1 MGGNMKKIT
10 FIIIV
15 SLLCINSVCA
25 KTVGDL
31 KKELAETE
39 KEYADNKAQTALTK
53 EQMEQVKSNIES
65 IKNEIKQATSEIQN
79 MIAESEKLNEEI
91 DKMDKEMKSIM
102 NFVQIAGGE
111 SSYLE
116 YIMGAKSFTDFIY
129 RISVSEQM
137 VNYNDELTE
146 KYNKKIKEYNKKQEE
161 LKEKQISLGEKQ
173 KELELEMAKL
183 GEKLS
188 DLSLGKLDLADQI
201 KAQKEA
207 LQAYSNCADNQDIKT
222 CGVPT
227 GTTFSRPLTSGT
239 VTSEYGNRY
248 HPTQGVWRLHSGIDI
263 AKPGSSVPIYATANG
278 KVAAVTRRS
287 SCGGNVIYIHHNIGG
302 VNYTSVYMHLRS
314 INVSVGQVVTA
325 TTQIATMGGNP
336 AIEYWD
342 RCSTGQ
348 HLHFTVARGLYFIDY
363 SSYSSFEAHTFN
375 PRQVVSFPGT
385 WGSFNSRL

>member
-1 MGGNMKKIT
+1 MGGNMKKI
-10 FIIIV
+10 
-15 SLLCINSVCA
+15 LLCLVVSFFLIDGVCA

-39 KEYADNKAQTALTK
+39 KQYADNKAQTALTK
-53 EQMEQVKSNIES
+53 EQMNQINNNIASIKKEIES
-65 IKNEIKQATSEIQN
+65 ANLEIQN
-79 MIAESEKLNEEI
+79 LIQESEELNEEI

-102 NFVQIAGGE
+102 NFVQVSGGE

-137 VNYNDELTE
+137 VNYNDELTK
-146 KYNKKIKEYNKKQEE
+146 KYNAKIKEYNQKQID
-161 LKEKQISLGEKQ
+161 LKAKQISLGEKQ
-173 KELELEMAKL
+173 KSLELEMAKL
-183 GEKLS
+183 GESLS
-188 DLSLGKLDLADQI
+188 ELMLGKLDLADQI

-207 LQAYSNCADNQDIKT
+207 LQAYSSCSDNQDIKT

-227 GTTFSRPLTSGT
+227 GTTFSRPLSSGI
-239 VTSEYGNRY
+239 VTSEYGNRF
-248 HPTQGVWRLHSGIDI
+248 HPTEGVWRLHSGIDV
-263 AKPGSSVPIYATANG
+263 AKGGYSVPIYATANG
-278 KVAAVTRRS
+278 KVAAVTHRS
-287 SCGGNVIYIHHNIGG
+287 RCGGNVIYIHHNIGG

-314 INVSVGQVVTA
+314 VNVSVGQVVTA

-336 AIEYWD
+336 ATEYWD

-363 SSYSSFEAHTFN
+363 TSYSAFEAHTFN

-385 WGSFNSRL
+385 GGSFNSRM